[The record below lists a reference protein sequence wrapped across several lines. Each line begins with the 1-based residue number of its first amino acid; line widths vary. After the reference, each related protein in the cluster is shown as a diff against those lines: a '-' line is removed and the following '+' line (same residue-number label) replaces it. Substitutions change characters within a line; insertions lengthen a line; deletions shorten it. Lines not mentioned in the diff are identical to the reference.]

1 MSDHHKSRPIN
12 IPIESGDAP
21 DTARL
26 EDDIFEI
33 DGDAMDLDE
42 EALEQELQEVAEAFA
57 ASSASGGLARGLSPS
72 PVDDAEDPQPSF
84 SRDAVFDLMQELRQK
99 SEQITRLT
107 DEKNDLFDKLL
118 RKQAEFENFRRRSE
132 RETQEAFSR
141 ARAEVLGDFLPVL
154 DNFMLALLHAE
165 ASGADAIHE
174 GVQLINKQ
182 LVDTMS
188 RLGLEPIDAEG
199 LVFDPELHEAVA
211 TESREDVPDHTVVAV
226 FQRGYKLGDR
236 LLRPARV
243 KVAVQPA

>member
-1 MSDHHKSRPIN
+1 MSDHQKSRPIN
-12 IPIESGDAP
+12 IPIESDDAP
-21 DTARL
+21 DIAQL
-26 EDDIFEI
+26 DDDVFEI

-42 EALEQELQEVAEAFA
+42 EALEQELQEVAEAFE
-57 ASSASGGLARGLSPS
+57 ASAENLEPTSMEPS
-72 PVDDAEDPQPSF
+72 TADENETVQPAF

-132 RETQEAFSR
+132 REMLEAFGR

-154 DNFMLALLHAE
+154 DNFMLALLHADT
-165 ASGADAIHE
+165 SGADAIHE

-199 LVFDPELHEAVA
+199 SAFDPELHEAVA
-211 TESREDVPDHTVVAV
+211 TEPREDVPDHTVVAV
-226 FQRGYKLGDR
+226 FQRGYRLGDR